1 MESIS
6 WALPLVLL
14 VEVESFGSAFTIGK
28 VMASKDPKT
37 SGTLLRRV
45 QHWDDRDAWH
55 ELFRRYQPMLE
66 KWTQARIRNP
76 ADAAEISQIV
86 WCELTRRLKE
96 FEYDSNR
103 SFRGWLRRLHTSRL
117 LDYLKGQR
125 RYRTRLQRIALEQ
138 DGWAS
143 CAAEVV
149 PPTDQANDGSTQSR
163 LTEQVR
169 LVQIQRR
176 VQGRVSEQ
184 TWQIF
189 WDVAIENQAISEV
202 AEKTSMRYAA
212 VFAAVTRVGKML
224 REEADRTCE

>member
-14 VEVESFGSAFTIGK
+14 VEVESFGSAFTIGD
-28 VMASKDPKT
+28 VMAPIDPKT

-45 QHWDDRDAWH
+45 QDWGDGDAWQ
-55 ELFRRYQPMLE
+55 ELFRRYQPLLE
-66 KWTQARIRNP
+66 KWTRARIRNP
-76 ADAAEISQIV
+76 ADATEISQIV

-117 LDYLKGQR
+117 LDYLKSQR
-125 RYRTRLQRIALEQ
+125 RYRTRLQRIGLEQ
-138 DGWAS
+138 SAWAS
-143 CAAEVV
+143 CEAEVV
-149 PPTDQANDGSTQSR
+149 PRTDPAIDGIAQDR

-189 WDVAIENQAISEV
+189 WDVAIENQAISAV
-202 AEKTSMRYAA
+202 ARKTSMRYAS